1 MLGLLKKFLDSNAR
15 QIARYQKRVEQINA
29 LEPEFQAL
37 SDEALRQKKEEF
49 QARLARGETLDDLL
63 PEAFAAV
70 REAGRR
76 TIGLR
81 HYDVQLIGG
90 MILHEGK
97 VAEMRTGE
105 GKTLVATLPLYL
117 NALTGRGVHLVTPN
131 DYLAKFGAQWM
142 GPIYH
147 ALGVSVSVIQSGKG
161 RPDEASFLYDPDY
174 VSDDDRYRAL
184 RPITRR
190 EAYQADITYG
200 TNNEFGFDYLRD
212 NMVRDLS
219 QCVQRELYY
228 AIVDEVD
235 SILIDEA
242 RTPLI
247 ISGPAEESSE
257 LYRRFAQ
264 LVPRLHRDEDYE
276 VDEKTQVVML
286 TEEGITKIER
296 MLGIPEG
303 ESIYD
308 PQHAHMLPYLD
319 NALRAKE
326 FFHRD
331 KEYVVREGEIIIV
344 DQFTGRLMF
353 GRRYSEGLHQAI
365 EAKEGVTIR
374 RESLTYATITFQNF
388 FRMYEKLAGMTG
400 TAATEAEELHQ
411 IYDLDVVILPTN
423 VEYRA
428 QFGDLRT
435 REVPASQSGVEF
447 AGVLQGSD
455 HPVTLYEGKDER
467 YYRRLDLPDQIYK
480 TEAAKF
486 RAVIAEIEAAH
497 KAGRPVLVGTTAI
510 ETSERL
516 SRLLRRRGIPHNVL
530 NAKYHEK
537 EAVIIAQAGRP
548 GAVTIATNMAGRG
561 VDILLGGNAENLA
574 REAMRKEGIDL
585 LQISAA
591 DWDEA
596 LKMAKRGEDPTTRFP
611 TRWAEILRDKVRQ
624 CEADRETVYRLGGL
638 HVIGTERHE
647 ARRIDN
653 QLRGRA
659 GRQGDPGSS
668 RFYISLEDEIMRRF
682 GGEKLQPWMERAGLD
697 DAPMEFRVLGKV
709 IGSIQERVEGYNF
722 DIRKHVLEY
731 DNVVNKQREVVY
743 AERRKILSRDD
754 LHDDLMEMVEDEV
767 RAIVNTYTQGYP
779 EDWNLR
785 EMMAAL
791 RRTLPV
797 IPAGFQPESW
807 ANLSPEEIVEQVL
820 EWAEEAYRERSR
832 SEGMRLY
839 RQLVST
845 QGMSLRWM
853 EESREPFYRLVAER
867 VRAQVDEAT
876 YEAWADH
883 ALGTLSSEARELIRE
898 TMLDVYRLIRDRNVM
913 IRVLDAHWV
922 RHLTDLDILRE
933 GIGLR
938 AIGQQ
943 NPLVAY
949 QREAYEQYQ
958 QMLDAVKHDI
968 VRNIFLQQEPQRRAQ
983 RQRTLQTRKDN
994 FRAVGGSANAA
1005 SVETKRRPVGAR
1017 KLRRN
1022 DPCWCGSGKKYK
1034 DCHWRED
1041 QAKGIVRYVV
1051 QSPQKEV
1058 ASASGGSRRRGK
1070 RRKK

>member
-1 MLGLLKKFLDSNAR
+1 MVGLFKKLLDGNAR
-15 QIARYQKRVEQINA
+15 QIARYQKRVEKINA
-29 LEPEFQAL
+29 LEPQFRAL

-49 QARLARGETLDDLL
+49 QARLAQGETLDDLL

-264 LVPRLHRDEDYE
+264 LVPRLRRDEDYE

-286 TEEGITKIER
+286 TEEGITKVER

-319 NALRAKE
+319 NALRARE

-480 TEAAKF
+480 TEEAKF

-497 KAGRPVLVGTTAI
+497 KAGRPVLVGTTVI

-697 DAPMEFRVLGKV
+697 DAPMEFRVLSKV
-709 IGSIQERVEGYNF
+709 IESIQERVEGYNF

-779 EDWNLR
+779 EDWNLK
-785 EMMAAL
+785 ELLGEL

-797 IPAGFQPESW
+797 VPSGFQVERW
-807 ANLSPEEIVEQVL
+807 AGLSPEEIVEQVM
-820 EWAEEAYRERSR
+820 EWAETAYRERSR
-832 SEGMRLY
+832 AEGMRLY

-867 VRAQVDEAT
+867 VRAQVDEST
-876 YEAWADH
+876 YAAWADH
-883 ALGTLSSEARELIRE
+883 AIGALPPEGRELVRE
-898 TMLDVYRLIRDRNVM
+898 TMLDVYRLIRDRQVM
-913 IRVLDAHWV
+913 IRALDSHWV

-958 QMLDAVKHDI
+958 KMLEAVKHTI
-968 VRNIFLQQEPQRRAQ
+968 VRDLFLQQEPQRRAQ

-1041 QAKGIVRYVV
+1041 QAQGIVRYVA
-1051 QSPQKEV
+1051 QSRQKEA
-1058 ASASGGSRRRGK
+1058 ASAGGGSRRHGK